1 MRPVPR
7 PSTALLAPALLLLA
21 ACGAG
26 EAAAPDPT
34 GPDVQPT
41 VPGVGALPSTP
52 LGQDVE
58 VVEDVEE
65 QPAVEPVV
73 VITRPVDELTG
84 EELATVGEQVAGN
97 RLIMLGDSILAATSS
112 RYGGEMCDGLV
123 PLGWQVEVD
132 AEPGRF
138 IDFGGR
144 VLQQRLDPFNWL
156 DWDAAVVFLGSNYRG
171 DQAAY
176 EAELV
181 EILDTLGPRPTLLY
195 TVTVYR
201 PDWAEVNE
209 VVRRQAEARDNVTLV
224 DWEAVAR
231 TPGVLSS
238 DRLHP
243 SRAGEQV
250 LVDLTA
256 DALGPAPELTDAD
269 GQAVVGECLPTS
281 FTDDSAI
288 GAGSIGASDRIAV
301 ESGSSS
307 SVGSWN
313 PGSSGS
319 GDWSSDGSGGV
330 VTTTAP
336 QTTSAPDSTEAP
348 LPPPTE
354 APATTAA
361 PPPTAP
367 PPTAPPPTAPPPTAP
382 PATAPP
388 ATDPPS
394 GADG

>member
-1 MRPVPR
+1 MWPVPR

-26 EAAAPDPT
+26 EAAAPDST
-34 GPDVQPT
+34 RRDVQPT
-41 VPGVGALPSTP
+41 VPGVGALPST
-52 LGQDVE
+52 
-58 VVEDVEE
+58 VVGEAVGEE
-65 QPAVEPVV
+65 PVIEPVV
-73 VITRPVDELTG
+73 VITRPVDETTG
-84 EELATVGEQVAGN
+84 EELATVGEQAGGN

-112 RYGGEMCDGLV
+112 RYGGEMCAGLV

-144 VLQQRLDPFNWL
+144 VLRQRLDPFAGL
-156 DWDAAVVFLGSNYRG
+156 DWDAAVVFLGSNYQG

-181 EILDTLGPRPTLLY
+181 EILDALAPRPTLLY

-209 VVRRQAEARDNVTLV
+209 VVRRQADARDNVTLV

-243 SRAGEQV
+243 SAAGEQV

-256 DALGPAPELTDAD
+256 DALGAAPQPVETA
-269 GQAVVGECLPTS
+269 GGAAVGECLPTS
-281 FTDDSAI
+281 FTDDSVI
-288 GAGSIGASDRIAV
+288 GAGSIGASDRSPV
-301 ESGSSS
+301 ESAGSDAG
-307 SVGSWN
+307 GSWD
-313 PGSSGS
+313 PGGSSGS
-319 GDWSSDGSGGV
+319 GDWSSGGSDGSGGV
-330 VTTTAP
+330 VTTSAP
-336 QTTSAPDSTEAP
+336 LTTSAPASTEAP

-367 PPTAPPPTAPPPTAP
+367 PATAPPATAPPPTAP
-382 PATAPP
+382 PAT
-388 ATDPPS
+388 DPPG